1 MQQEGRHWLIEL
13 TGCTPSLLDDAAH
26 VRRAMVAAAREAGA
40 TVVGELV
47 HAFQPQGVTG
57 LLLLAESHLSVH
69 TWPERGYAAV
79 DVYTCGDARPQVAAR
94 VLAQAF
100 EAAGVESLCVERGAG
115 LHVRPGGAKG

>member
-13 TGCTPSLLDDAAH
+13 SGCTASLLDDAGH

-47 HAFQPQGVTG
+47 HAFEPQGVTG

-100 EAAGVESLCVERGAG
+100 EAGRVESLCVERGAG
-115 LHVRPGGAKG
+115 LRVRPTDAEG